1 MTDVGQKERD
11 TQNRIVKLFTD
22 GMHYHYLGNWKNRSG
37 NSNIEKE
44 LLSEFL
50 KSNTSSTTVIDKVLF
65 ELERVSSDESL
76 ALYDLNKQLYS
87 MIRYGVNIKESA
99 GVTSETVQLIDW
111 NSPENNSFYIAEE
124 VTIKGKYDRRPDI
137 VLYVNGIAVAI
148 LELKNSAVSVENGI
162 RQNLSSQKDDFIRNF
177 FGTIQLV
184 MAGNDSEGLRYGTTE
199 TSEKFFMRWKE
210 GEEGS
215 GDLDRDLNLLCNRDR
230 ILEIIRYFVA
240 FDSGTKKICRHNQY
254 FGVKASQKSL
264 MDKKGGII
272 WHTQGS
278 GKSLTMIWLAAWIQE
293 NLHDPRVLIITD
305 REELDGQ
312 IERFFKAVGQD
323 IYRTRSGRD
332 LIVQL
337 NSPKEWLVCSL
348 IHKFRSAQEPD
359 IEAYIEDLE
368 TSIPNDFKPKGNIYV
383 FVDECHRSQSN
394 ILHEAMKKLLP
405 DSVFL
410 GFTGTPLL
418 KSDKKR
424 SIEVF
429 GPYIH
434 TYKYDEA
441 VRDEVVLDLQYEAR
455 NIDQNLTSPE
465 KINMWFDANTTGL
478 NDYAKAELKRRWGT
492 MQKILSSKPR
502 LNVIVSDIRLDMA
515 TKDRLAS
522 GRGNAILVADD
533 ILDACR
539 YYELFQESGLKQCA
553 IVTSYVSDPRA
564 TKMDTVDL
572 NVDSENEVK
581 QKVYSKMLNGRQQ
594 DKFEDEVKKKFI
606 DEPDQMKLLIVVDKL
621 LTGFDA
627 PPASYLY
634 IDKSMHDHGLFQ
646 AICRVNRIDSE
657 DKKYGYIIDYMDLFN
672 SLNKAVKDYTSDA
685 FDDFDPDDVKGL
697 LQDRVE
703 TGKRDLEESLE
714 QLKALC
720 EPVAPPKTL
729 NSHIEFFCGDTGN
742 PDDIRKNEEKRIKLY
757 KLTSKLVRAFSDI
770 ANDMEKAGYTK
781 EESEKKKAD
790 VAYFE
795 HLRTDIKLA
804 SGDYLDLKV
813 YEPAMRHLIDTYIS
827 ATDSKVISSFD
838 DLSIVDLV
846 ARDGPDAISR
856 LPQSLRNDRSAAAET
871 IENNVRKI
879 IVKNRL
885 TNPKYFEKM
894 STLLDEIIR
903 ERKNQS
909 IDYEIYLKKIAELAR
924 NIKNLTGTSY
934 PTSINTGAKMAL
946 YDNLGN
952 NEGLAIAIDRC
963 VREKAADSWRGN
975 LIKENGL
982 KLALKREV
990 AKFDVTQDSDLERIM
1005 DLVRNRHEY

>member
-1 MTDVGQKERD
+1 MLIQYSFSSIPQIDPERGRPRKKYIAEF
-11 TQNRIVKLFTD
+11 QNILII
-22 GMHYHYLGNWKNRSG
+22 YLGNWKNRSG

-924 NIKNLTGTSY
+924 NCK
-934 PTSINTGAKMAL
+934 
-946 YDNLGN
+946 
-952 NEGLAIAIDRC
+952 NEG
-963 VREKAADSWRGN
+963 S
-975 LIKENGL
+975 
-982 KLALKREV
+982 
-990 AKFDVTQDSDLERIM
+990 VTSNFHFPLCSGM
-1005 DLVRNRHEY
+1005 